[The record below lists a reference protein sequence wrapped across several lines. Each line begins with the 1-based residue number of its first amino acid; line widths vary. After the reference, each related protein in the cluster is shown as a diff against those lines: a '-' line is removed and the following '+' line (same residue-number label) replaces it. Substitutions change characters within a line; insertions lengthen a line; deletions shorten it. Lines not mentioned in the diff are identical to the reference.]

1 MEDDEKIK
9 MFFDEHKQKIE
20 DNGFTGRL
28 FATLDVLPE
37 PKPKYEKSRLIIAIF
52 GAVGAL
58 LFAILGGYSA
68 LIDGLTQLASVT
80 ADYKSATPE
89 IVISVFFTGCA
100 LFSLGRYAIR
110 ESE

>member
-1 MEDDEKIK
+1 MKDDEKIK

-20 DNGFTGRL
+20 DDGFTGRL

-37 PKPKYEKSRLIIAIF
+37 PKPRHEKSRLIIAIF

-58 LFAILGGYSA
+58 LFAFLGGYSA
-68 LIDGLTQLASVT
+68 LIEGLTQMGSIA

-89 IVISVFFTGCA
+89 IIISIFFTACA
-100 LFSLGRYAIR
+100 LVSLGRYAIR
-110 ESE
+110 ETE